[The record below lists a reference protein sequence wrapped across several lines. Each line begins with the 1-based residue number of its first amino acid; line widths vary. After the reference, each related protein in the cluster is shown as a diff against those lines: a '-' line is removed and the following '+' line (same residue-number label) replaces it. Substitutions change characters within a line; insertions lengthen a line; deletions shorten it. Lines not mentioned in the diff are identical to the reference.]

1 MPIGICPVLVPAF
14 DGDAA
19 RFSLPG
25 ITATLRR
32 RHPVASMGPCFPG
45 RRQPA
50 HCIPLPHTRGRGES
64 DSVYGLAGASVPPHT
79 GERGRTGCR
88 CCTEASAPPHV
99 RRGGSARLE
108 RAWCRLRRRAPGERR
123 GSSQLPLAPA
133 PISLRRDPSP
143 WPHRA
148 LLIPVWKVSPF
159 WLIYGQSK
167 QHKYPEP

>member
-1 MPIGICPVLVPAF
+1 MHPCRSGPVRCSFPPSMGMPPG
-14 DGDAA
+14 
-19 RFSLPG
+19 SLPRG
-25 ITATLRR
+25 SRLRSEGDIPWQAWNR
-32 RHPVASMGPCFPG
+32 ASRAAVNRPIAF
-45 RRQPA
+45 RS
-50 HCIPLPHTRGRGES
+50 HTRGRDDGQTM
-64 DSVYGLAGASVPPHT
+64 AGAPAGSAPPHT

-99 RRGGSARLE
+99 RRGGSASLE

-148 LLIPVWKVSPF
+148 FLIPVWKVSPF
-159 WLIYGQSK
+159 
-167 QHKYPEP
+167 